1 MEPVLSNRPTVN
13 PPLIIN
19 RNSNFSESESMS
31 GVRTDSKD
39 DAANAGEGN
48 DGQVV
53 DDGDPFVTGAAYRS
67 KGKKRRRTIYNGIV
81 SATYDMKDAL
91 QEKWVADKERED
103 KIRAEERKY
112 HEQEMEKSDKLLN
125 TMEKNVKSM
134 NTLNNILQILV

>member
-1 MEPVLSNRPTVN
+1 MELVLSNRSTVN

-19 RNSNFSESESMS
+19 RNSNFSESESIS
-31 GVRTDSKD
+31 GVGTDSKD

-67 KGKKRRRTIYNGIV
+67 KGKKRHRTTHDGIISV
-81 SATYDMKDAL
+81 THDMKDTL

-103 KIRAEERKY
+103 EIQAEERKY
-112 HEQEMEKSDKLLN
+112 HE
-125 TMEKNVKSM
+125 
-134 NTLNNILQILV
+134 